1 MDIFLARQPIFDK
14 KNKIIAYELL
24 FRTGMLNKYNSVDGD
39 NATIEVIKNTLFN
52 FGIEKIAKSK
62 KVFINFTENILK
74 SNILDLLSPEYVI
87 VEILED
93 IEPTLEII
101 NICRKLKEMKYTI
114 ALDDFVFHDKYK
126 SLMGFV
132 DIIKVDFRITKGE
145 ERKEVIKKI
154 KNKNIKFL
162 AEKVETIKEFNDAV
176 KYGYSY
182 FQGYYLSKPV
192 VISGKKIPENKIIHM
207 RLMEELNSKDFS
219 LEKVEELIKK
229 DISLSYKLLRIV
241 NSAEF
246 GLKYKITSI
255 KQALSYTG
263 ETQVKKWLYLV
274 SIKAIGDD
282 RPDFIIFESLARAK
296 FGELIFLKTRFKN
309 DSFNAY
315 LTGMLSL
322 VDVILEKPIDE
333 ILEEIL
339 VDEEVKSALIGEKN
353 NKYGFLLSLILNYEQ
368 GKIDKIFELMEY
380 FNISTDEL
388 RSSYMESI
396 EWSHRNNL

>member
-1 MDIFLARQPIFDK
+1 M
-14 KNKIIAYELL
+14 
-24 FRTGMLNKYNSVDGD
+24 
-39 NATIEVIKNTLFN
+39 
-52 FGIEKIAKSK
+52 
-62 KVFINFTENILK
+62 
-74 SNILDLLSPEYVI
+74 LSPEYVV
-87 VEILED
+87 VEILEN

-101 NICRKLKEMKYTI
+101 NICKKLKEMKYTI

-126 SLMGFV
+126 SLMEFV

-207 RLMEELNSKDFS
+207 RLLEELNSKDFS

-246 GLKYKITSI
+246 GLKHKVTSI

-263 ETQVKKWLYLV
+263 EIQVKKWLYLV

-296 FGELIFLKTRFKN
+296 FSELIFLKTRFRK

-315 LTGMLSL
+315 LIGMLSL

-380 FNISTDEL
+380 FDISTDEL
-388 RSSYMESI
+388 RSSYMEAI
-396 EWSHRNNL
+396 EWSHSNNL